1 MVLRVRFRYHACRRH
16 RFLGLVQIVVSR
28 RPTRLDMVLFDG
40 FKVVFGVTHAPG
52 IEIGFESFRGLFL
65 LGLSTY
71 GFVWD
76 FEMRILGL
84 FRNGSI
90 QATAR

>member
-16 RFLGLVQIVVSR
+16 RFLGLVQIVFSR

-52 IEIGFESFRGLFL
+52 IEFGFESFQGLPVVVVPGSFFSA
-65 LGLSTY
+65 LSDY
-71 GFVWD
+71 NLKVVCF
-76 FEMRILGL
+76 
-84 FRNGSI
+84 
-90 QATAR
+90 